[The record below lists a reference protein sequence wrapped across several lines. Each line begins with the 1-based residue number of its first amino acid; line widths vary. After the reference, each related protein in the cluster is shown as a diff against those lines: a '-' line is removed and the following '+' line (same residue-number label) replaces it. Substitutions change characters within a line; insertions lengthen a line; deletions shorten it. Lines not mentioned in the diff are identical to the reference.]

1 MIVPVYK
8 QDIIVDRNIH
18 EIIDFM
24 NKATFRPTSV
34 VITRRSFV
42 KGVEFRGYVDSDGFR
57 IISNSDFES
66 SFAPVAKASISP
78 ITENQS
84 EVHLEI
90 GMNAIVAVCLLLFS
104 FGILAI
110 AATAVHEIGNH
121 GMTGGAV
128 LLIILLSV
136 FSGTVVLT
144 LRYSFYSRYK
154 KLKQRLIDILRS

>member
-8 QDIIVDRNIH
+8 QDIVVDRNIH

-24 NKATFRPTSV
+24 NKATFRPTSA
-34 VITRRSFV
+34 VITRRNFV

-66 SFAPVAKASISP
+66 SFAPMAKASISP

-104 FGILAI
+104 FAILAI
-110 AATAVHEIGNH
+110 AATAVHEIGDH

-128 LLIILLSV
+128 LLIIILSV
-136 FSGTVVLT
+136 FSGMMVLT

-154 KLKQRLIDILRS
+154 KLNQRLIDILRS

>member
-8 QDIIVDRNIH
+8 QDIVVDGNIH

-24 NKATFRPTSV
+24 NKATFRPTSA
-34 VITRRSFV
+34 VITRRNFV

-66 SFAPVAKASISP
+66 SFAPMAKASISP

-104 FGILAI
+104 FAILAI
-110 AATAVHEIGNH
+110 AATAVHEIGDH

-128 LLIILLSV
+128 LLIIILSV
-136 FSGTVVLT
+136 FSGMMVLT